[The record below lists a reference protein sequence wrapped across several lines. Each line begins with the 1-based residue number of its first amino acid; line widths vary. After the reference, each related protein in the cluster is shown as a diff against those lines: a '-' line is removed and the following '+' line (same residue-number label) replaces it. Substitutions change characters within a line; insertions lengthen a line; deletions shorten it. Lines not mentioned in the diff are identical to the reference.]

1 MKTGILGGTFDPIH
15 NGHLAIAEAARLYLN
30 LTEVIFLPAGQPW
43 MKADQPIL
51 PAVHRVEMIR
61 LALQAKPYFKISTIE
76 VEHQGPSYSLD
87 TIAKLKAQSAGASDL
102 YFIIGWDNLTG
113 IPHWKDPSK
122 LIQLCFLAAVPR
134 PGYDRPDI
142 KKLEAEIPGISKKV
156 ILMDKPR
163 VDISATDIRSKV
175 AQGLSIS
182 GLVPEE
188 VARYIKE
195 NGLYLK
201 QY

>member
-76 VEHQGPSYSLD
+76 VEHQGPSYSVD

-102 YFIIGWDNLTG
+102 YFIVGWDNLTG
-113 IPHWKDPSK
+113 IPYWKDPSK
-122 LIQLCFLAAVPR
+122 LIQLCFLVAVPR
-134 PGYDRPDI
+134 PGYEKPDI
-142 KKLEAEIPGISKKV
+142 KKLEVEIPGISKNI
-156 ILMDKPR
+156 ILMDNPR
-163 VDISATDIRSKV
+163 IDISATDIRSKV
-175 AQGLSIS
+175 AQGLSIG
-182 GLVPEE
+182 GLVPEK
-188 VARYIKE
+188 VAGYIKE
-195 NGLYLK
+195 NELYLER
-201 QY
+201 